1 MRKGGGQARH
11 IRLLGPFSPVLCSSF
26 KFQKQ
31 FLTCD
36 RGRQR
41 RKWDVSRSSFTLELP
56 SAISVTCHMG
66 RAGENIRNFMSDFV
80 FQEFYT
86 KITPIH
92 AKSGQ
97 ILRWYVHTSLIL
109 KYLTNMRKCR
119 FLSSISPQLLA
130 SRAVLPPHCCL
141 APLISGNYKN
151 PVNRIRIIM
160 GKLACTRIPTS
171 SCCSSEK
178 NVNCFWPRGFVAFW
192 QNLTPKKLTFFTT
205 PVTLLGLLIGAH
217 RLFGAKMVP

>member
-1 MRKGGGQARH
+1 MRCFPVEFYPRTA
-11 IRLLGPFSPVLCSSF
+11 LGHLSHLPHGPS
-26 KFQKQ
+26 
-31 FLTCD
+31 
-36 RGRQR
+36 RGKYQE
-41 RKWDVSRSSFTLELP
+41 FY
-56 SAISVTCHMG
+56 
-66 RAGENIRNFMSDFV
+66 SDFV
-80 FQEFYT
+80 FQDFYT

-97 ILRWYVHTSLIL
+97 IQRWYMHTSLIL

-151 PVNRIRIIM
+151 PVNRIRITM

-178 NVNCFWPRGFVAFW
+178 NVICFWPRGFVAF
-192 QNLTPKKLTFFTT
+192 
-205 PVTLLGLLIGAH
+205 
-217 RLFGAKMVP
+217 